1 MHCPSCK
8 QSIDDDSLHCDQC
21 GAELMQC
28 PRCGHLGKGKRCPAD
43 GTALVSRKAGASA
56 PSAVDAVN
64 AAAVSAATPPAPTSA
79 SASPAVP
86 GTVSPAA
93 TVTATSSSGALPTR
107 LRLRAASQGID
118 LTPAS
123 GAVLG
128 RRLGPHAD
136 VLSRFAQISSQ
147 HVELRQDAAGAW
159 FVKDLDSYNHSFI
172 DGRRIAPGVEHPLSA
187 GSVLSLGDV
196 ALQVV
201 LE

>member
-43 GTALVSRKAGASA
+43 GTALVSRKAGAVDSA
-56 PSAVDAVN
+56 N
-64 AAAVSAATPPAPTSA
+64 AAAVSAATPSAPPTA
-79 SASPAVP
+79 WVSPAVP
-86 GTVSPAA
+86 GTASPAA